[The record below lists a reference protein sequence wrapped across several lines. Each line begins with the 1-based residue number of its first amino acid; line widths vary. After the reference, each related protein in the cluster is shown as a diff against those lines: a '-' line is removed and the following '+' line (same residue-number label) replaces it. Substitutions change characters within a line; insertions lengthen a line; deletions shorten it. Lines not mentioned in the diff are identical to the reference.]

1 MAEEDEV
8 QESPAKSKG
17 MSFSKILLFFV
28 LPVFLVGA
36 TVGGLYFAGVFD
48 SEGVQLADEGSEGD
62 REGAEDE
69 EDEEDVPV
77 GPAVYVPIAPA
88 FVVNFIDGGKA
99 RFLQITMEV
108 MTRNT
113 DVPLH
118 IEAHMPAIRNNL
130 VMLFSSQ
137 TYENIST
144 LEGKEGLREEALSV
158 VQDILEQE
166 TGDAGIEAVYFTSLV
181 MQ

>member
-1 MAEEDEV
+1 MPEEDED
-8 QESPAKSKG
+8 QETPVKTKG
-17 MSFSKILLFFV
+17 ITFSKILLFFV
-28 LPVFLVGA
+28 LPVFIVGV

-48 SEGVQLADEGSEGD
+48 GEEVQLAEEDSEGES
-62 REGAEDE
+62 EGEGVEVE
-69 EDEEDVPV
+69 EDIPV
-77 GPAVYVPIAPA
+77 GPAVYVPIDPA

-99 RFLQITMEV
+99 RFLQITMEI
-108 MTRNT
+108 MTRNV
-113 DVPLH
+113 DVPQY
-118 IEAHMPAIRNNL
+118 IATHMPAIRNNL